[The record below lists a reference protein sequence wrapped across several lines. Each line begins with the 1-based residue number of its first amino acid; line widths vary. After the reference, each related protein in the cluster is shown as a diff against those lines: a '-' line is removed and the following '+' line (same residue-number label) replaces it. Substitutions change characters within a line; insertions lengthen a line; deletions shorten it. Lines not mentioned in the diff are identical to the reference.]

1 MTMIDIEQGTQEWK
15 QIRCGK
21 VTASRIADL
30 MARTKSGPSASRAN
44 YLAELLIERLTGVP
58 TDGYTNAAMQRGTDL
73 EPSAREAYELS
84 REMWVSEIGFV
95 VHPRIKD
102 SGASPDGLCG
112 SDGLVEIKCMGGTN
126 HLDVL
131 LRGEIPDKYIKQMLW
146 QMACCEREW
155 CDFAAFHPGF
165 PSDMQL
171 FVKRVPRDDALI
183 AEIEHEVSAFLAEL
197 ESKVAQLQQRFA
209 RAV

>member
-1 MTMIDIEQGTQEWK
+1 MTMIDIEQRSDQWK

-44 YLAELLIERLTGVP
+44 YLAELLVERLTGVP
-58 TDGYTNAAMQRGTDL
+58 TEGYTNAAMQRGTDL
-73 EPSAREAYELS
+73 EPVAREAYELS

-95 VHPRIKD
+95 VHPRIND
-102 SGASPDGLCG
+102 SGASPDGLCAA
-112 SDGLVEIKCMGGTN
+112 DGLVEIKCMGGAN

-131 LRGEIPDKYIKQMLW
+131 LRGEIPDKYIKQMQW
-146 QMACCEREW
+146 QMACCERAW

-183 AEIEHEVSAFLAEL
+183 AEMEREVSAFLAEL
-197 ESKVAQLQQRFA
+197 DEKLGQLQHRFA
-209 RAV
+209 RAA